1 VTQAPEPAVRHGDP
15 MVRGYTAVSAEA
27 SSAAS
32 PSRPRKRRSAAAF
45 GSKAE
50 RRFAILFVLPAV
62 LLVLVFRIIPL
73 IWGFFLSLTNW
84 RGLGEA
90 EFIGAGNYQTM
101 VRDPNFQDS
110 MVNTFV
116 LLATLPI
123 WIMLPMLLAILIH
136 QGVPG
141 GKMFRAV
148 YFFPAVLS
156 SVIVGSIFNVVLRYD
171 GSLNALLSMVGIN
184 AVDWLGSSSTALF
197 SLIGVQLWAT
207 FGMSLLIFLAGLST
221 VSKEM
226 LEAAR
231 LDGAKLW
238 QIWVFVIIPSLR
250 PIIEFVAVVTTIGIL
265 TNMFGLIYVLTAG
278 GPGTA
283 TTLPEFLIWLEQGR
297 LNRPAYAAAISMV
310 LFVFMAGIAYLQ
322 IRIMSRNASI

>member
-1 VTQAPEPAVRHGDP
+1 
-15 MVRGYTAVSAEA
+15 MVSANA
-27 SSAAS
+27 SMAEPVA
-32 PSRPRKRRSAAAF
+32 KRSNRVAPAMV

-50 RRFAILFVLPAV
+50 RRFAFLFVMPAV

-90 EFIGAGNYQTM
+90 DFIGIGNYQQM
-101 VRDPNFQDS
+101 VGDPNFQAS

-141 GKMFRAV
+141 GKIFRAV

-171 GSLNALLSMVGIN
+171 GSFNALLGMFGID
-184 AVDWLGSSSTALF
+184 AVDWLGNSNTALF

-250 PIIEFVAVVTTIGIL
+250 PIIEFVAVVTTIGVL

-297 LNRPAYAAAISMV
+297 LSRPGYAAAISMV
-310 LFVFMAGIAYLQ
+310 LFAFMAGIAYLQ
-322 IRIMSRNASI
+322 IRIMSRNANL